1 MGIENIIISLQR
13 FYLKIFYFLRNG
25 KKRNEE
31 LNKDSRERKVMEA
44 NPYVKAKLQLLQREF
59 QEKNIAQQTD
69 KTKKNSENYD

>member
-25 KKRNEE
+25 KKKNEE
-31 LNKDSRERKVMEA
+31 LNKDSRERKVMEG

>member
-25 KKRNEE
+25 KKKNEE

-44 NPYVKAKLQLLQREF
+44 NPYVKVKLQLLQREF
-59 QEKNIAQQTD
+59 QEKNIAQQTE
-69 KTKKNSENYD
+69 KK